1 MRVRKR
7 LIVWLNARGA
17 VKLAAAILLVCSVVA
32 VFAYEM
38 PTTTTWSFWTLPLSG
53 KTIAI
58 DAGHGGA
65 DGGASS
71 KEGLIEKDINLAIA
85 LHLRDYLQQAGALV
99 IMTRE
104 TDTDLADA
112 ATKGLSKRKTEDL
125 KRRVEFVN
133 SRNPDVLISIHMNS
147 IPSTRWTGAQTFY
160 HPRNPDSKTLATF
173 IQNEI
178 KRNLANTERVVLT
191 VDKVYLLKEA
201 LPPSALVEV
210 GFLSNPNEARQ
221 LADETYQK
229 KVAASMYKGILRYVS
244 GEKLGSP

>member
-1 MRVRKR
+1 MRVRRR
-7 LIVWLNARGA
+7 LIVWLNVRGA
-17 VKLAAAILLVCSVVA
+17 VKLMAAVLLVLSVVA

-133 SRNPDVLISIHMNS
+133 SHHPDVLISIHMNS
-147 IPSTRWTGAQTFY
+147 IPSTRWAGAQTFY
-160 HPRNPDSKTLATF
+160 YPRNPDSKTLATF

-191 VDKVYLLKEA
+191 VDRVYLLKEA